1 MPRGKQ
7 VILFCLKLD
16 RVAPSI
22 ADPPPTSSTTL
33 PLCPGVCRYQGGGGG
48 VTEGA
53 QVEAV
58 VKYLVEDLVGDM
70 VGAKVETQANKVL

>member
-1 MPRGKQ
+1 M
-7 VILFCLKLD
+7 KLD
-16 RVAPSI
+16 RVAPLI

-33 PLCPGVCRYQGGGGG
+33 PLCAGVCRYQGGGGG

-58 VKYLVEDLVGDM
+58 VKDLVGDWVVDM
-70 VGAKVETQANKVL
+70 VGAKGETQANIVL